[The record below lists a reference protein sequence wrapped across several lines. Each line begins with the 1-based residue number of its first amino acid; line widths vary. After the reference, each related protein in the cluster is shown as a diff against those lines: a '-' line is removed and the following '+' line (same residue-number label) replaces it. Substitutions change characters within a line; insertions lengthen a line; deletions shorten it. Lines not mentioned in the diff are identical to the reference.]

1 MRINFHKHLMSLS
14 WDEQGSLGSRDAA
27 GDFLNT
33 EEHILMPAILFS
45 GFQDFSAAF
54 QGEKGTFIILH

>member
-1 MRINFHKHLMSLS
+1 MSLS